1 MLSNYE
7 KYGSKEGIIA
17 EIIRSFTKVQPVNII
32 PAVDN
37 LMEKKHLMEQ
47 DNFVTYENFASLLA
61 KKGKKTVKKVT
72 VKDVKEVKE
81 VKEEQT
87 QTSMERM
94 KYYNHDAK
102 EIYFYTRMS
111 TTDIKG

>member
-1 MLSNYE
+1 
-7 KYGSKEGIIA
+7 
-17 EIIRSFTKVQPVNII
+17 
-32 PAVDN
+32 
-37 LMEKKHLMEQ
+37 MEQ

-61 KKGKKTVKKVT
+61 KKKKKVVKKVS

-81 VKEEQT
+81 EHEQI
-87 QTSMERM
+87 SMERM

-102 EIYFYTRMS
+102 EIYFYSTMA